1 MHPSLQP
8 YARRAE
14 STIRSTWRSVAGE
27 YMLGWGGPIEAYEE
41 RYPFVTAQV
50 RDIRPRISEGLPL
63 LTYQTRQSPPDAMVV
78 MVPHEDQHGRYNARV
93 LASTPLLPSSVST
106 LNHFSQAIWF
116 LLDQG
121 VLPHPA
127 VPGALEAKLM
137 AWTGRELLEL

>member
-8 YARRAE
+8 FARRAE
-14 STIRSTWRSVAGE
+14 STIRSTWRSVASD
-27 YMLGWGGPIEAYEE
+27 YTLGWGGPIEAYEE

-50 RDIRPRISEGLPL
+50 RDIRPTIAEGLPL

-78 MVPHEDQHGRYNARV
+78 VVPHENQHGRYNPRV
-93 LASTPLLPSSVST
+93 LSTTPLSPTT
-106 LNHFSQAIWF
+106 LSALNQFSQAIWF

-121 VLPHPA
+121 VLPHPT

-137 AWTGRELLEL
+137 EWTGRELLEL